1 MYSRYDDRQSLS
13 IWELPPHQIE
23 GLMALLGL
31 AFFAWLVNL
40 VVERGLIGAVKAIA
54 QVVGAALGV

>member
-1 MYSRYDDRQSLS
+1 
-13 IWELPPHQIE
+13 
-23 GLMALLGL
+23 MALLGL

-54 QVVGAALGV
+54 QVVGAALGL